1 MKPLQEMHPT
11 KNMGILNRVQGMFA
25 SYAKW
30 IPEFLDKIH
39 PLVKVNQFTLNKE
52 ALHAFESL
60 KSQLCRTTEENL
72 PFEVDCDALNNAISA
87 VLIQNGRPVTFLSK
101 TL

>member
-1 MKPLQEMHPT
+1 MSV
-11 KNMGILNRVQGMFA
+11 G
-25 SYAKW
+25 YAKW

-39 PLVKVNQFTLNKE
+39 PLVKINQFTLNKE
-52 ALHAFESL
+52 ALHAFETL
-60 KSQLCRTTEENL
+60 KSELCRATEENL

-87 VLIQNGRPVTFLSK
+87 VLIQNGRSVTFMPE